1 MRFLFYFMRNGLN
14 YETQLPGD
22 EAAEGNA
29 FPEKTHLLRNQR
41 RYNIIFCIILLT
53 SNII

>member
-22 EAAEGNA
+22 A
-29 FPEKTHLLRNQR
+29 FAEKTHLLKNQLC
-41 RYNIIFCIILLT
+41 YNIIFCIILLT